1 MHAKKLAGL
10 LIVLKTKILKNIVK
24 ELKGAA
30 SPLGSDRDC
39 DILIPSANFLGR

>member
-10 LIVLKTKILKNIVK
+10 LIVLMTKALKYIVK

-30 SPLGSDRDC
+30 SPLGSDRDL
-39 DILIPSANFLGR
+39 DLGIK